1 MINIANNFIALL
13 LTSIFFLLS
22 NTGLAE
28 QSVLSSK
35 NPILI
40 NWEDNKQDF
49 LRIRH
54 YQNKS
59 ILKQCLDSGF
69 KLVFTYRFEIC
80 KHRGLWFDPC
90 LKELSYTK
98 ELSYEPLQQV
108 YTLKEINNTSRKRRV
123 KEFDVN
129 DSAFNE
135 LLTLGDLE
143 LNKISLGSLEYRR
156 SKRSYIS
163 ININGVCSGRSEDLS
178 EAIAGLLTLG
188 IFNFNEYESGWIDFR
203 LYNK

>member
-1 MINIANNFIALL
+1 MKTAGFNYIKLIFAFLFCIPSLILANDDI
-13 LTSIFFLLS
+13 LS
-22 NTGLAE
+22 P
-28 QSVLSSK
+28 K

-40 NWEDNKQDF
+40 NWQDSSQDF

-54 YQNKS
+54 YQNRGV
-59 ILKQCLDSGF
+59 LKQCLDSGF
-69 KLVFTYRFEIC
+69 KLVFSYRLEIC

-108 YTLKEINNTSRKRRV
+108 FTLKEVSNVSKETDV
-123 KEFDVN
+123 KEYDETKAAFDN
-129 DSAFNE
+129 
-135 LLTLGDLE
+135 LLTLANLE

-163 ININGVCSGRSEDLS
+163 INVNGVCSGRSEDLS

-188 IFNFNEYESGWIDFR
+188 MFNFNEYESGWTDFR
-203 LYNK
+203 LYTE